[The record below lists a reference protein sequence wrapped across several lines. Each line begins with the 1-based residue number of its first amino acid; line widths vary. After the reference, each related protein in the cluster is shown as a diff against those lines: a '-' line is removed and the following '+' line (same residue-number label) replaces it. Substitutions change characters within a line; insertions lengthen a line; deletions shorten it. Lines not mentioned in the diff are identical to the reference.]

1 MKKFIAFSLLLI
13 TGISTAQITMPQA
26 SPISKVDQTVGLTNI
41 EVDYHRPS
49 AKGRAVYG
57 ELVPY
62 GKNWRTGAN
71 ENTTISFSQ
80 DVMIDGKPLAKGTY
94 ALYTTPKADAWD
106 IIFYK
111 DIHNWGLPEEWSDEK
126 IALKTSAKPES
137 LNRLVETF
145 TISFNNVTTESTNL
159 ELSWEKTLVSIKIEV
174 PTQKIVLKTIE
185 DTMDGP
191 SANEYYTCS
200 QYYYQSNTD
209 LNKALTWINQG
220 IALSADKVPF
230 WYYRLKSLIQF
241 KLGDKK
247 GAIESAKLSLAGAT
261 AEKNED
267 YIKQNKDSIEL
278 WSKK

>member
-1 MKKFIAFSLLLI
+1 MKKFIILNLLFI
-13 TGISTAQITMPQA
+13 SGISTAQIAMPQA
-26 SPISKVDQTVGLTNI
+26 SPISKVEQTVGLTNI
-41 EVDYHRPS
+41 SVDYHRPS

-71 ENTTISFSQ
+71 ENTTITFSQ
-80 DVMIDGKPLAKGTY
+80 DVIVEGKPLAKGTY
-94 ALYTTPKADAWD
+94 ALYTTPKADTWD

-111 DIHNWGLPEEWSDEK
+111 DVNNWGLPDEWSDEK
-126 IALKTSAKPES
+126 VVLKTSAKPES

-145 TISFNNVTTESTNL
+145 TISLNNITTESTNL

-174 PTQKIVLKTIE
+174 PTQKIVLKKIE
-185 DTMDGP
+185 DTMNGP
-191 SANEYYTCS
+191 TANEFYTSS

-220 IALSADKVPF
+220 IQVSGVKVPF
-230 WYYRLKSLIQF
+230 WYYRLKSLIQY

-247 GAIESAKLSLAGAT
+247 GAIDSAKLSLAGAT

-267 YIKQNKDSIEL
+267 YIKQNKDSI
-278 WSKK
+278 

>member
-1 MKKFIAFSLLLI
+1 MKKVIVLSLLLI
-13 TGISTAQITMPQA
+13 TGISSAQISIPQA
-26 SPISKVDQTVGLTNI
+26 SPIPKVNQTVGLTEI
-41 EVDYHRPS
+41 SVDYHRPS

-71 ENTTISFSQ
+71 ENTTITFSQ
-80 DVMIDGKPLAKGTY
+80 DVIIDGKPLAQGTY

-185 DTMDGP
+185 DTMNGP

-261 AEKNED
+261 DKKNED
-267 YIKQNKDSIEL
+267 YIRQNKESIEL

>member
-1 MKKFIAFSLLLI
+1 MKKIIALSLLLV
-13 TGISTAQITMPQA
+13 TGFSGAQITMPQA
-26 SPISKVDQTVGLTNI
+26 SPISKVDQTVGLTKI
-41 EVDYHRPS
+41 AVDYHRPS
-49 AKGRAVYG
+49 AKGRTVYG

-71 ENTTISFSQ
+71 ENTTITFSQ
-80 DVMIDGKPLAKGTY
+80 DVMIDGKPLAQGTY
-94 ALYTTPKADAWD
+94 ALYTTPKADSWD

-111 DIHNWGLPEEWSDEK
+111 ETGNWGLPEEWNEEK
-126 IALKTSAKPES
+126 VALKTSAKPES

-145 TISFNNVTTESTNL
+145 TISFNNVTTESANL
-159 ELSWEKTLVSIKIEV
+159 ELSWEKTIVSIKIDV

-191 SANEYYTCS
+191 SAKEYYTCS

-209 LNKALTWINQG
+209 LNKALIWINQG
-220 IALSADKVPF
+220 IALSGDKVPF

-247 GAIESAKLSLAGAT
+247 GAIETAKLSLAGAT
-261 AEKNED
+261 AEKNEE
-267 YIKQNKDSIEL
+267 YIKQNKESIEL

>member
-1 MKKFIAFSLLLI
+1 MKKYILFSLFLI
-13 TGISTAQITMPQA
+13 SGVISAQIATPQA
-26 SPISKVDQTVGLTNI
+26 SPVSKVDQTVGLTQINV
-41 EVDYHRPS
+41 EYHRPS

-71 ENTTISFSQ
+71 ENTTVTFSQ
-80 DVMIDGKPLAKGTY
+80 DVTINGKSLSKGTY
-94 ALYTTPKADAWD
+94 ALFTTPKADSWD

-111 DIHNWGLPEEWSDEK
+111 DTDNWGLPEEWMDDK

-145 TISFNNVTTESTNL
+145 TISFNNVTTDATNL

-174 PTQKIVLKTIE
+174 PTQKTVLKSI
-185 DTMDGP
+185 DDVMNGP
-191 SANEYYTCS
+191 SAKDYYAS
-200 QYYYQSNTD
+200 AQYYYQSNTD
-209 LNKALTWINQG
+209 LNKALLWMNQA
-220 IALSADKVPF
+220 ISLSGEKVPF

-247 GAIESAKLSLAGAT
+247 GAIETAKLSLVGAT

-278 WSKK
+278 WSK